1 MGMSPFSADESLEIT
16 ISLSINDSK
25 CDDFMAEAGAN
36 ICTAT
41 TPHLLTSGNE
51 VVDVSTAGQDVSDET
66 VYQEDSPLLSGDY
79 GTICADSPMHG
90 DCDYDKDGVS
100 NRLDPCVEE
109 PEEFSSDGKTP
120 LDGINDGCPE
130 SSGQTGGGGSQKYG
144 SGGNPYNQNPAG
156 TGYYPSDN
164 FSSGEGACTLIEN
177 SRMTFASVLFVLIPI
192 IALILGYAG
201 VPARARR
208 RGRNKQKSGGRR
220 YYN

>member
-1 MGMSPFSADESLEIT
+1 MSPFSADESLEIT

-120 LDGINDGCPE
+120 LDGINDGCPN
-130 SSGQTGGGGSQKYG
+130 SSAGGQTGQKYSNSNNSFDQTGGGSAYPQGGYLS
-144 SGGNPYNQNPAG
+144 SGGSKCSFVQG
-156 TGYYPSDN
+156 ST
-164 FSSGEGACTLIEN
+164 FSLAEVILMLMPLIVI
-177 SRMTFASVLFVLIPI
+177 S
-192 IALILGYAG
+192 LGYASILKRVG
-201 VPARARR
+201 CCLRKDEMERD
-208 RGRNKQKSGGRR
+208 KQV
-220 YYN
+220 